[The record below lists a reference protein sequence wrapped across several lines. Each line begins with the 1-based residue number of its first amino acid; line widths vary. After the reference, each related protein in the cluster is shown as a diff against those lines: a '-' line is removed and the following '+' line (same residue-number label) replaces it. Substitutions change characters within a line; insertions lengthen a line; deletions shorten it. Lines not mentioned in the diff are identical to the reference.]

1 MGKRSW
7 PLAAIALLSA
17 LDCAAQVRDTEMK
30 AAYIFN
36 FALFTNWPDGAARG
50 ALTVCAE
57 PDSALWPSLHALD
70 GKPVNGRPWSVVD
83 PTRMRGGRCDILVLT
98 RAPERPVEGPTLV
111 VRDGAGAGDGAGA
124 AITLV
129 EDDEHVRFDV
139 DTQVAAR
146 LGLHF
151 SSRLLRLARN
161 VQ

>member
-36 FALFTNWPDGAARG
+36 FALFTSWPDSTARG
-50 ALTVCAE
+50 ALTVCAA

-70 GKPVNGRPWSVVD
+70 GKPVNGRPWLVVD
-83 PTRMRGGRCDILVLT
+83 PARTRSARCDILVLT
-98 RAPERPVEGPTLV
+98 RAPERPVDGPTLV
-111 VRDGAGAGDGAGA
+111 VRDGAGGGA

-139 DTQVAAR
+139 DTREAAR